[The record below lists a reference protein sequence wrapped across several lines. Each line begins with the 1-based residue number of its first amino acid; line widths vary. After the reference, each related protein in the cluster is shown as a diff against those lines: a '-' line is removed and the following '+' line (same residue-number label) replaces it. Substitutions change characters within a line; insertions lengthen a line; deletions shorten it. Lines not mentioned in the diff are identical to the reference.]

1 MAIATDIVQ
10 SWRTPR
16 AVLRRRLDTAREA
29 DALAVLMMACGLIF
43 VSQWPGLARAA
54 HLDPSIP
61 LDARLGGAMMG
72 AVFLLPPLAYGLAA
86 LSHLVARALGGKG
99 DWLGARMALF
109 WALLSVSPLMLLQG
123 LVAGFIGHGPALTL
137 VGAIV
142 GLVFLLQ
149 WGMGLIE
156 AERG

>member
-10 SWRTPR
+10 SWRSPR

-43 VSQWPGLARAA
+43 LSQWPGLARAA

-86 LSHLVARALGGKG
+86 VSHLVARALGGKG

-109 WALLSVSPLMLLQG
+109 WALLAVSPLMLLQG

-137 VGAIV
+137 VGVIV
-142 GLVFLLQ
+142 GVVFLVQ
-149 WGMGLIE
+149 WGLGLIE